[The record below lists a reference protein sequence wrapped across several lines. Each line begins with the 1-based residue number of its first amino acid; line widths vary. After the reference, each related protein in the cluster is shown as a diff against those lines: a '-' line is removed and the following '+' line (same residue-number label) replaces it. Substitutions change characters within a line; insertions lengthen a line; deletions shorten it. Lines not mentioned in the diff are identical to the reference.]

1 MPPDWSRPADIE
13 RLADLEE
20 RREFRAALSEF
31 PRLAGQLAGEG
42 GYAEGRI
49 EVMRRSGVPVA
60 HVIVHAEVPLVCQR
74 CMRPV
79 TLDVSGDS
87 WVALVADFEGAD
99 RAPAGLESVL
109 AEGGRVV
116 LRDLAEEEV
125 LLALPLVPRHGM
137 EGDAAGDDGHAC
149 SAFDAAPAAQVLEL
163 PPTGTLADEEFEEV
177 TQKPFAELGELLK
190 RGR

>member
-1 MPPDWSRPADIE
+1 
-13 RLADLEE
+13 
-20 RREFRAALSEF
+20 
-31 PRLAGQLAGEG
+31 
-42 GYAEGRI
+42 
-49 EVMRRSGVPVA
+49 
-60 HVIVHAEVPLVCQR
+60 
-74 CMRPV
+74 MRPV